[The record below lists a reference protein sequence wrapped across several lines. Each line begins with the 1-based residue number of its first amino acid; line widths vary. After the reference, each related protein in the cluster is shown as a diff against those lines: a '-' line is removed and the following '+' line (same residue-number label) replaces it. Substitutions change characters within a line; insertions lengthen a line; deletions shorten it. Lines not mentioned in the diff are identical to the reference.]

1 MDDEPRAE
9 AAAAPLLVFDGL
21 CRFCDG
27 GVQWLLAHDRRG
39 VFRFASSQSP
49 GGRARLAAAGVVLQG
64 ETPGTVVLIAG
75 PRAWTHSDAV
85 IEVLARM
92 GAPWS
97 AARIA
102 RVVPR
107 AWRDAVY
114 KAFAKRRT
122 QWFGRR
128 SECRVPP
135 PDQRARFVE

>member
-1 MDDEPRAE
+1 MSRPE
-9 AAAAPLLVFDGL
+9 ADAPLVVFDGL

-39 VFRFASSQSP
+39 VFRFAPSQSP
-49 GGRARLAAAGVVLQG
+49 AGRARLAAAGVVLQG

-75 PRAWTHSDAV
+75 TRVWTHSDAV

-97 AARIA
+97 LA
-102 RVVPR
+102 RVARLVPR
-107 AWRDAVY
+107 AWRDSVY
-114 KAFAKRRT
+114 QAFAKRRT

-128 SECRVPP
+128 AECRVPTP
-135 PDQRARFVE
+135 EQRARFVE